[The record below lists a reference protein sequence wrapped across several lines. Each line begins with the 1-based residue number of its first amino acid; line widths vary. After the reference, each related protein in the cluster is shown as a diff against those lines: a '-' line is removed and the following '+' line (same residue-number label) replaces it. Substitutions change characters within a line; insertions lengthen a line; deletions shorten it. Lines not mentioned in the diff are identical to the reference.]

1 MVSGWLNFSKVEY
14 SLGKVKNHSK
24 TSTHNLN
31 IFLFK
36 TQRFIHQPIFKTKA
50 SSLNAGPQLNVP
62 DHLSYINYNM
72 LNCPMISSFILSK
85 IEQEHKD
92 TNNTSRMLLDSYYF
106 SQSFTAGLP
115 ILNSMAIF
123 YEPNLF
129 FQVSS
134 QTTVIVFKPTTL
146 FLNSVFISLQDT

>member
-1 MVSGWLNFSKVEY
+1 
-14 SLGKVKNHSK
+14 
-24 TSTHNLN
+24 
-31 IFLFK
+31 
-36 TQRFIHQPIFKTKA
+36 
-50 SSLNAGPQLNVP
+50 
-62 DHLSYINYNM
+62 
-72 LNCPMISSFILSK
+72 MISSFILSK